1 MRDRLRASGATT
13 TITTTISTGTTTG
26 TPEVCCSTTSKAQ
39 TRTPHRLAPSLRPSL
54 QASTIVRVRLV
65 PNLSELL
72 SSEHF
77 LSLSLSTHTFS
88 PYFDT
93 IFFFQLFRWAVFITF
108 LIQFHRM
115 ARTVSKRNK
124 KNGHVFDLQNGS
136 GGLKFLF
143 SFCSFSFFW
152 VSVLVSHI
160 YGTDNKTKM
169 ANVKGGRRDGQ
180 KATSPATQPN
190 RLSPLHAE
198 YSSCSMSPL
207 PTPPPS
213 PPNIPPLPRDYAE
226 FELSLQTLMR
236 QTALLNRPLPST

>member
-124 KNGHVFDLQNGS
+124 KMDMFLTCKMGQ
-136 GGLKFLF
+136 GGLSFCFLF
-143 SFCSFSFFW
+143 VRFLSFGFPSWFHTF
-152 VSVLVSHI
+152 
-160 YGTDNKTKM
+160 TEPTTKQKWRTLKAADVM
-169 ANVKGGRRDGQ
+169 DRRQ
-180 KATSPATQPN
+180 RVQRLN
-190 RLSPLHAE
+190 RIGFHLSMRNTAAAP
-198 YSSCSMSPL
+198 CPRC
-207 PTPPPS
+207 PPHRPV
-213 PPNIPPLPRDYAE
+213 PPLFRHYLGTMPN
-226 FELSLQTLMR
+226 S
-236 QTALLNRPLPST
+236 N